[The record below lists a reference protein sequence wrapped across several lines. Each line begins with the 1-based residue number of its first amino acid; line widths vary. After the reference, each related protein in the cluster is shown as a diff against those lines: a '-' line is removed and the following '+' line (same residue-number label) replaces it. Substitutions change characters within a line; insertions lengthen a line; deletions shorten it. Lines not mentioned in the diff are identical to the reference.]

1 MTTVVQVNLIVVTIA
16 VTDKFWKR
24 FYRLSRS
31 FRSRKNLYQTPRS
44 TSRLRSNN
52 RTTKIASVSCK
63 IPCLNKGR
71 FFECCI
77 ISFSVR
83 KVMSHL
89 RVSLTWQES
98 FSVWERERYESH
110 RRQMNFTSQRKRS
123 DRVSGEATDPHI
135 TVKSKETLKT
145 SLSSSSVLSRFP
157 FKRRTQSFSRFL
169 DVWIYR
175 FLLMRF
181 LGVLSLL
188 TPI

>member
-1 MTTVVQVNLIVVTIA
+1 MTTVVQVNLVIVTIA

-77 ISFSVR
+77 IFSVR
-83 KVMSHL
+83 KVMSYLH
-89 RVSLTWQES
+89 VSLTWQES
-98 FSVWERERYESH
+98 FSVWEGDRYESH

-123 DRVSGEATDPHI
+123 DRVSEEAIDPHI
-135 TVKSKETLKT
+135 TVKSKETLIT
-145 SLSSSSVLSRFP
+145 SLSSSSVSSRFP
-157 FKRRTQSFSRFL
+157 FKRQTQSLSRFFK
-169 DVWIYR
+169 R
-175 FLLMRF
+175 FD
-181 LGVLSLL
+181 LSFF
-188 TPI
+188 TYSFPWSS